1 VPEESK
7 PPRPQNESGVGWEIL
22 GTLLAGIAAWSGI
35 GWLVDLWLHTRFG
48 VLVGMLVGFAG
59 SMYLIVHK
67 YGNK

>member
-1 VPEESK
+1 
-7 PPRPQNESGVGWEIL
+7 VGWEIF

-35 GWLVDLWLHTRFG
+35 GWLVDLWLHTRVG